1 MMDRKYRYIL
11 GIQSYASTDS
21 GACIVRFAE
30 NGDELDYVAIS
41 EERLIRKKYPFTF
54 PLYSLEYCMEHFG
67 IKSLSEVDLMVGDFI
82 RAKRWNRSGPGYSC
96 SEFDYLK
103 LKLDF
108 DPKNIVQ
115 ISHHMAHAASVFYTS
130 SFDDSAILIV
140 DGNGTDLQT
149 TSFLKAD
156 NGKIRYLDSY
166 KARGIG
172 EVYGVVTKEILNLGE
187 GGEGKTMGL
196 APFGKPYEPVLKFDG
211 SYDGIRTNYAKF
223 MRRMPF
229 SDVLNQLDPKYRRSV
244 LKNSYRCAVNKD
256 QVTEPYFAR
265 IAFDVQQEAERVM
278 VHLGRELYAATKC
291 PNLCVAGG
299 VALNSVANK
308 IMFDA
313 TDFQKISVFPACSD
327 AGIPFGLAVWGYYNY
342 QGFKE
347 YPKRKISFRNAYTG
361 TSYSQE
367 RIDSV
372 LELYGLPSSETSTQ
386 EVAMLLSEGNIIG
399 WFQGASEYGPRSLGN
414 RSILADSRRE
424 EMKDLVN
431 IRVKHRETYR
441 PFAPAILLEDC
452 AEYFDIEG
460 ESPFMLLVADAKK
473 PDEVPATIHIDN
485 TARVQTVTKEDN
497 GIFYDLIKDFKELTG
512 VPVILNT
519 SFNDAGEPI
528 VETPE
533 DAIICFLK
541 TEMDYL
547 VLGNRLI
554 KANDKIRPIADKMIG
569 DREKLIAEKKQAL
582 IEKFCPGYDE
592 NERDRY
598 IRAENDQA
606 KWHVTVSPKYKLEQ
620 KVLSWVR
627 DSSRVLIVGTKDHTN
642 ILLGLISGFN
652 NLNIVGFVDMD
663 EFLDRSTVNNVE
675 ISFSILPA
683 DFIGKNEYDAVLI
696 SSYEFQY
703 ELEEK
708 LKEEGVK
715 TEIYSIYDNACR
727 SMMEVFTDRPFEL

>member
-1 MMDRKYRYIL
+1 MSRKYRYIL
-11 GIQSYASTDS
+11 GIQSYANNDS
-21 GACIVRFAE
+21 GACIVRFSE
-30 NGDELDYVAIS
+30 SGDELDYVAIS
-41 EERLIRKKYPFTF
+41 EERLIRKKYPFSF
-54 PLYSLEYCMEHFG
+54 PLYSVEYCMDHFG
-67 IKSLSEVDLMVGDFI
+67 IKSLSEVDLLVGDFI
-82 RAKRWNRSGPGYSC
+82 RTKRWNRSGPGYSC

-103 LKLDF
+103 QKLDF
-108 DPKNIVQ
+108 DSRKIVQ
-115 ISHHMAHAASVFYTS
+115 ISHHMAHAASTFYTS
-130 SFDDSAILIV
+130 GFDEAAILIV

-172 EVYGVVTKEILNLGE
+172 EVYAVVTKEILNLGE

-196 APFGKPYEPVLKFDG
+196 APFGKSYDPVLNFEG
-211 SYDGIRTNYAKF
+211 SYDGICTNYSKF
-223 MRRMPF
+223 MRRMPT
-229 SDVLNQLDPKYRRSV
+229 SDVLNQVDSENCRSALKKEYRR
-244 LKNSYRCAVNKD
+244 AANKD

-265 IAFDVQQEAERVM
+265 VAFEVQEEAEKAL
-278 VHLGRELYAATKC
+278 VHLGKELYAATKC
-291 PNLCVAGG
+291 PNICVAGG

-313 TDFQKISVFPACSD
+313 TDFEKISVFPACSD
-327 AGIPFGLAVWGYYNY
+327 SGIPFGLAVWGYYNY

-347 YPKRKISFRNAYTG
+347 TPKRKINFRNAYTG
-361 TSYSQE
+361 TSYAQD
-367 RIDSV
+367 RIDSA
-372 LELYGLPSSETSTQ
+372 LEKYGVPSSEVSTK
-386 EVAMLLSEGNIIG
+386 EVAKLLSEGNIIG

-441 PFAPAILLEDC
+441 PFAPAVLLEHC
-452 AEYFDIEG
+452 AEYFDIDG

-473 PDEVPATIHIDN
+473 PDEVPATIHVDN

-497 GIFYDLIKDFKELTG
+497 GIFYDLINDFKELTG

-554 KANDKIRPIADKMIG
+554 KANDKIRPIADKMVG
-569 DREKLIAEKKQAL
+569 DRKKLIADKKQVL
-582 IEKFCPGYDE
+582 IEKFCPDYDE
-592 NERDRY
+592 NERNRY
-598 IRAENDQA
+598 IRTENDQA
-606 KWHVTVSPKYKLEQ
+606 KWHVTVRPKYNLEQ

-627 DSSRVLIVGTKDHTN
+627 DGSRVLIVGTKDHTD

-652 NLNIVGFVDMD
+652 SVNIVGFVDMD
-663 EFLDRSTVNNVE
+663 EFLGRNTVSNAK
-675 ISFSILPA
+675 ISFSILPT
-683 DFIGKNEYDAVLI
+683 DFIGKNEYDAILI
-696 SSYEFQY
+696 SSFEFQY

-708 LKEEGVK
+708 LKKEGVK
-715 TEIYSIYDNACR
+715 SEIYSIYDNACR
-727 SMMEVFTDRPFEL
+727 GLMEVFTDRPFEN

>member
-1 MMDRKYRYIL
+1 MTNRKYRYIL
-11 GIQSYASTDS
+11 GIQSYANHDS
-21 GACIVRFAE
+21 GACIVRFEESGA
-30 NGDELDYVAIS
+30 ELDYVAIS
-41 EERLIRKKYPFTF
+41 EERLIRKKFSYTF
-54 PLYSLEYCMEHFG
+54 PLYSLEYCMDHFG
-67 IKSLSEVDLMVGDFI
+67 IKSLSEVDLIVGDFI
-82 RAKRWNRSGPGYSC
+82 RTKRWNRSGPGYNC

-108 DPKNIVQ
+108 DSRNIVQ

-130 SFDDSAILIV
+130 GFGEAAILIV
-140 DGNGTDLQT
+140 DGNGTGLQT

-156 NGKIRYLDSY
+156 NGKIRYLDTY

-172 EVYGVVTKEILNLGE
+172 HVYTAVTKEILNLGD

-196 APFGKPYEPVLKFDG
+196 APFGESYDPVLNIEG
-211 SYDGIRTNYAKF
+211 SYDGIRTNYSKF
-223 MRRMPF
+223 MRRLPT
-229 SDVLNQLDPKYRRSV
+229 SDVLNQVDPKNRRSV
-244 LKNSYRCAVNKD
+244 LKKSYRRAANKD

-265 IAFDVQQEAERVM
+265 IAFEVQQETEKAM
-278 VHLGRELYAATKC
+278 VHLGKELYAVTKC
-291 PNLCVAGG
+291 PNLCVSGG

-342 QGFKE
+342 REFKE

-372 LELYGLPSSETSTQ
+372 LRRYGLPNSETSTQ
-386 EVAMLLSEGNIIG
+386 EVAKLLSEGNIIG

-441 PFAPAILLEDC
+441 PFAPAILLEHC
-452 AEYFDIEG
+452 SEYFDIDG

-473 PDEVPATIHIDN
+473 PGEVPSTIHIDN

-541 TEMDYL
+541 TKLDYL

-554 KANDKIRPIADKMIG
+554 RANDKIRPIADKMAG
-569 DREKLIAEKKQAL
+569 DRKKLIADKKQAL
-582 IEKFCPGYDE
+582 IEKFCPDYDE
-592 NERDRY
+592 NERNRY
-598 IRAENDQA
+598 IRTENDQA
-606 KWHVTVSPKYKLEQ
+606 KWHVTVRPKYNLEQ

-627 DSSRVLIVGTKDHTN
+627 DDSRVLIVGTKDHTD

-652 NLNIVGFVDMD
+652 SVNIVGFVDMD
-663 EFLDRSTVNNVE
+663 EFLGRNTVSNTE

-683 DFIGKNEYDAVLI
+683 DFIGKSEYDAILI
-696 SSYEFQY
+696 SSFEFQY

-715 TEIYSIYDNACR
+715 SEVYSIYDNACR
-727 SMMEVFTDRPFEL
+727 GLMEVFTDRPFEH

>member
-1 MMDRKYRYIL
+1 
-11 GIQSYASTDS
+11 
-21 GACIVRFAE
+21 VRFTE
-30 NGDELDYVAIS
+30 GGDEVDYVAIS
-41 EERLIRKKYPFTF
+41 EERLIRKKFPYTF

-82 RAKRWNRSGPGYSC
+82 RAKRWNRSGPGYNC

-130 SFDDSAILIV
+130 GFDDAAILIV

-196 APFGKPYEPVLKFDG
+196 APFGEPYEPVLNFDG
-211 SYDGIRTNYAKF
+211 NYDGIRTNYAKF
-223 MRRMPF
+223 MRRMPT
-229 SDVLNQLDPKYRRSV
+229 SDVLNQVDPKYCKSI
-244 LKNSYRCAVNKD
+244 LKNRYRCAANKD

-265 IAFDVQQEAERVM
+265 IAFDVQQEAERAM
-278 VHLGRELYAATKC
+278 VHLGKELYAATKC

-372 LELYGLPSSETSTQ
+372 LELYGLASSETSTQ
-386 EVAMLLSEGNIIG
+386 EVAKLLSEGSIIG

-441 PFAPAILLEDC
+441 PFAPAVLLEHC
-452 AEYFDIEG
+452 TEYFDIDG

-554 KANDKIRPIADKMIG
+554 KASDKIRPIADKMVG
-569 DREKLIAEKKQAL
+569 DRKKMISEKNQDL

-592 NERDRY
+592 SERDRY

-627 DSSRVLIVGTKDHTN
+627 DGSRVLIVGTKDHSN

-663 EFLDRSTVNNVE
+663 EFLGRGKVNNVD
-675 ISFSILPA
+675 ISFSILPT

-727 SMMEVFTDRPFEL
+727 SMMEVFTDRPLEQ